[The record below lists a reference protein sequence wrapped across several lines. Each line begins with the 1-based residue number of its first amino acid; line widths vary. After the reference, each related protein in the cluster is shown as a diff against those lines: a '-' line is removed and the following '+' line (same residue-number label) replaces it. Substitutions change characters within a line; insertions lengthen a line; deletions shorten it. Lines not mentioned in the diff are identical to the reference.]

1 MGLSGFILCPF
12 TLLYSLITRFRNHLY
27 DIGYK
32 RSFQFQTRVIC
43 VGNLSVGG
51 TGKTP
56 MIEYLI
62 SLLKSSYKIVTL
74 SRGYKRKTKGFR
86 LVTDRDNPNT
96 VGDEPWQFYQKF
108 SPDVGV
114 AVGEERAL
122 AIPRILFEKE
132 GTDLILLDDGFQHRT
147 VRSNLN
153 ILVTEFNNP
162 FFTDHPLPSGRL
174 REPRLGA
181 NRANMIVVTKSP
193 LDLDEKSMEDYTVKI
208 NKYYS
213 GNNIYFS
220 GIKYLDPQPIFGSG
234 KEVSQNILA
243 FSGLG
248 NPKHFESYLDQ
259 QYNLID
265 SMRFQ
270 DHHQYSYKTIEIIK
284 KRFNAIDGVDKC
296 LITTEKDMVKLKN
309 FEKDLSG
316 LPLFYIPIE
325 FYFLKDG
332 KGFDNK
338 VKKMLHSISIDS
350 NSINESDL

>member
-1 MGLSGFILCPF
+1 MGLSGFILWPF

-32 RSFQFQTRVIC
+32 KSFQFQTRVIC

-74 SRGYKRKTKGFR
+74 SRGYRRKTKGFR

-122 AIPRILFEKE
+122 AIPRILFEQE
-132 GTDLILLDDGFQHRT
+132 GTNLILLDDGFQHRT
-147 VRSNLN
+147 VQSNIN
-153 ILVTEFNNP
+153 ILMTEFNNP
-162 FFTDHPLPSGRL
+162 FFVDHPLPSGRL

-181 NRANMIVVTKSP
+181 NRANIIVVTKSP

-220 GIKYLDPQPIFGSG
+220 GIKYLDPQHIFGSG
-234 KEVSQNILA
+234 MEVSQNTLA

-248 NPKHFESYLDQ
+248 SPKHFESYLDQ

-265 SMRFQ
+265 SIRFK

-316 LPLFYIPIE
+316 LPIFYVPIE

>member
-1 MGLSGFILCPF
+1 MGLAGFILWPF
-12 TLLYSLITRFRNHLY
+12 TLLYSLIVRFRNHLY

-32 RSFQFQTRVIC
+32 KSFQFETRVIC

-86 LVTDRDNPNT
+86 LVTNRDNPKT
-96 VGDEPWQFYQKF
+96 VGDEPWQFYNKF
-108 SPDVGV
+108 SPYIGV

-122 AIPRILFEKE
+122 AIPQILFEQE
-132 GTDLILLDDGFQHRT
+132 GTDLILMDDGFQHRS
-147 VRSNLN
+147 VRCNLN
-153 ILVTEFNNP
+153 ILVTDFSNP
-162 FFTDHPLPSGRL
+162 FFADHPLPSGRL
-174 REPRLGA
+174 REPRIGA
-181 NRANMIVVTKSP
+181 NRANIVVVTKSP
-193 LDLDEKSMEDYTVKI
+193 LDLDEKRMEDYTVKI
-208 NKYYS
+208 NKYYD

-220 GIKYLDPQPIFGSG
+220 GIRYLDPQPVFGSTI
-234 KEVSQNILA
+234 EVSQNILA

-259 QYNLID
+259 QYNLVD

-270 DHHQYSYKTIEIIK
+270 DHYQYTYRTIEIIK
-284 KRFNAIDGVDKC
+284 KRFNAIDGVGKC

-338 VKKMLHSISIDS
+338 VKEMLHSISIDS

>member
-1 MGLSGFILCPF
+1 MGLSGFILWPF
-12 TLLYSLITRFRNHLY
+12 TLLYSLIARFRNHLY

-32 RSFQFQTRVIC
+32 KSFLFETRVIC

-62 SLLKSSYKIVTL
+62 SHLKSSYKIVTL

-96 VGDEPWQFYQKF
+96 VGDEPWQFYHKF
-108 SPDVGV
+108 SPDIGV

-122 AIPRILFEKE
+122 AIPQILFEQE

-147 VRSNLN
+147 VQSNLS
-153 ILVTEFNNP
+153 ILVTEFGNP
-162 FFTDHPLPSGRL
+162 FFADHPLPSGRL

-181 NRANMIVVTKSP
+181 NRANIVVVTKSP
-193 LDLDEKSMEDYTVKI
+193 HDLDEKRMEDYTVKI
-208 NKYYS
+208 KRYYS
-213 GNNIYFS
+213 GTNIYFS
-220 GIKYLDPQPIFGSG
+220 GIKYLDPQPIFGPG
-234 KEVSQNILA
+234 MEACQNILA

-248 NPKHFESYLDQ
+248 NPKHFENYLDQ
-259 QYNLID
+259 KYNLID

-270 DHHQYSYKTIEIIK
+270 DHHHYSYKTIEIIK
-284 KRFNAIDGVDKC
+284 KRFNAIDAVGKC

-309 FEKDLSG
+309 FEKGLSG

-338 VKKMLHSISIDS
+338 VKEMLHSISIDG
-350 NSINESDL
+350 NSINESAL